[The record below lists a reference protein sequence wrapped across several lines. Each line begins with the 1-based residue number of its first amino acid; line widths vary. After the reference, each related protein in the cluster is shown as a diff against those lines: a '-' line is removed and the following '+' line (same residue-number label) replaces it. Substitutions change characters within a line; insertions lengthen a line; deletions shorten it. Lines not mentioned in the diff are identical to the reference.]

1 MDIFNILNM
10 IGGLAL
16 FLYGMNAMGNGLSK
30 MAGGRLESI
39 LEKLTTKRIYAVLL
53 GAAVTAVIQSS
64 SATTVMVVGFVNS
77 GIMQLSQ
84 VVGIIMGANVG
95 TTITSWLLSL
105 TGIEGDA
112 IWVNL
117 LKPSS
122 FSPVLAAIGIIL
134 TMSSKGESK
143 KKDIGNIMLGFAILM
158 FGMETMSGAVSG
170 LKDNEGF
177 TGMLTAFSNNPL
189 LAMLVGAVLTAIIQS
204 SSAAVGILQSLCS
217 TGAVSYGTAI
227 PIIMGQNI
235 GTCVTSII
243 SSVGASK
250 NARRASMIHLYFNL
264 IGTML
269 FMVVFY
275 TLNKIVDFAFMSDQI
290 GAAGIAVVHSLFN
303 VGATIVL
310 FPFADKLVK
319 LAKLTIPEGKD
330 EDNENAESLDNSI
343 AIDERFLQ
351 RPAFAV
357 EICRQKVHEMAKD
370 VVLTL
375 STALEVLSDYDENK
389 VKEVYALED
398 KIDIYE
404 DKLGT
409 YLVKLSSKNL
419 SKKDS
424 QSVTMMI
431 HSIVNL
437 ERISD
442 YAKNIVE
449 SAETINNKELTFSK
463 KASYELSVLCQ
474 AVNDIVNDTINV
486 FCEDDLDGAKLI
498 EPLEEVI
505 DTLTKKIKKRHVKRL
520 QKGKC
525 TIEMGLILED
535 VLTSLERISDHCSNI
550 AVELLAI
557 NENVYDTHEYYEEM
571 SEAEQALFTQNYK
584 RLKERY
590 SLGKPEEEAES

>member
-39 LEKLTTKRIYAVLL
+39 LERLTTKRIYAVLL

-122 FSPVLAAIGIIL
+122 FSPVHAAIVIIL

-158 FGMETMSGAVSG
+158 FGMETMRGAVSG

-204 SSAAVGILQSLCS
+204 SSASVGILQSLCS

-290 GAAGIAVVHSLFN
+290 GATGIAVVHSLFN

-319 LAKLTIPEGKD
+319 LAKLTIPDGKD
-330 EDNENAESLDNSI
+330 EETENAKSLENEI

-370 VVLTL
+370 AVLTL
-375 STALEVLSDYDENK
+375 STALEVLSDYDEDK

-404 DKLGT
+404 DRLGT
-409 YLVKLSSKNL
+409 YLVKLSGKNL

-449 SAETINNKELTFSK
+449 SVETINSKELTFSK

-474 AVNDIVNDTINV
+474 AVNDIVNDTVNV
-486 FCEDDLDGAKLI
+486 FCEDDLEGAKII

-535 VLTSLERISDHCSNI
+535 ILTSLERISDHCSNI

-557 NENVYDTHEYYEEM
+557 NEDVYDTHEYYEEM

-590 SLGKPEEEAES
+590 SLDKPEEESES

>member
-39 LEKLTTKRIYAVLL
+39 LERLTTKRIYAVLL

-204 SSAAVGILQSLCS
+204 SSASVGILQSLCS

-275 TLNKIVDFAFMSDQI
+275 FAFMSDQI
-290 GAAGIAVVHSLFN
+290 GATGIAVVHSLFN

-319 LAKLTIPEGKD
+319 LAKLTIPDGKD
-330 EDNENAESLDNSI
+330 EETENAKSLENEI

-370 VVLTL
+370 AVLTL
-375 STALEVLSDYDENK
+375 STALEVLSDYDEDK

-404 DKLGT
+404 DRLGT
-409 YLVKLSSKNL
+409 YLVKLSGKNL

-449 SAETINNKELTFSK
+449 SVETINSKELTFSK

-474 AVNDIVNDTINV
+474 AVNDIVNDTVNV
-486 FCEDDLDGAKLI
+486 FCEDDLEGAKII

-535 VLTSLERISDHCSNI
+535 ILTSLERISDHCSNI

-557 NENVYDTHEYYEEM
+557 NEDVYDTHEYYEEM

-590 SLGKPEEEAES
+590 SLGKPEEESES

>member
-105 TGIEGDA
+105 TGIEGNA

-204 SSAAVGILQSLCS
+204 SSASVGILQSLCS

-319 LAKLTIPEGKD
+319 LAKLTIPDGKD
-330 EDNENAESLDNSI
+330 EETENAKSLENEI

-370 VVLTL
+370 AVLTL
-375 STALEVLSDYDENK
+375 STALEVLSDYNEDK
-389 VKEVYALED
+389 VKEVYALEG

-404 DKLGT
+404 DRLGT
-409 YLVKLSSKNL
+409 YLVKLSGKNL

-449 SAETINNKELTFSK
+449 SAETINSKELTFSK

-474 AVNDIVNDTINV
+474 AVNDIVNDTVNV
-486 FCEDDLDGAKLI
+486 FCEDDLEGAKII

-535 VLTSLERISDHCSNI
+535 ILTSLERISDHCSNI

-557 NENVYDTHEYYEEM
+557 NEDVYDTHEYYEEM

-590 SLGKPEEEAES
+590 SLGKPEEESES

>member
-39 LEKLTTKRIYAVLL
+39 LERLTTKRIYAVLL

-189 LAMLVGAVLTAIIQS
+189 LAMLVGAVFTAIIQS
-204 SSAAVGILQSLCS
+204 SSASVGILQSLCS

-290 GAAGIAVVHSLFN
+290 GATGIAVVHSLFN

-319 LAKLTIPEGKD
+319 LAKLTIPDGKD
-330 EDNENAESLDNSI
+330 EETENAKSLENEI

-370 VVLTL
+370 AVLTL
-375 STALEVLSDYDENK
+375 STALEVLSDYDEDK

-404 DKLGT
+404 DRLGT
-409 YLVKLSSKNL
+409 YLVKLSGKNL

-449 SAETINNKELTFSK
+449 SVETINSKELTFSK

-474 AVNDIVNDTINV
+474 AVNDIVNDTVNV
-486 FCEDDLDGAKLI
+486 FCEDDLEGAKII

-535 VLTSLERISDHCSNI
+535 ILTSLERISDHCSNI

-557 NENVYDTHEYYEEM
+557 NEDVYDTHEYYEEM

-590 SLGKPEEEAES
+590 SLDKPEEESES

>member
-39 LEKLTTKRIYAVLL
+39 LERLTTKRIYAVLL

-158 FGMETMSGAVSG
+158 FGLETMSGAVSG

-204 SSAAVGILQSLCS
+204 SSASVGILQSLCS

-290 GAAGIAVVHSLFN
+290 GATGIAVVHSLFN

-319 LAKLTIPEGKD
+319 LAKLTIPDGKD
-330 EDNENAESLDNSI
+330 EETENAKSLENEI

-370 VVLTL
+370 AVLTL
-375 STALEVLSDYDENK
+375 STALEVLSDYDEDK

-404 DKLGT
+404 DRLGT
-409 YLVKLSSKNL
+409 YLVKLSGKNL

-449 SAETINNKELTFSK
+449 SVETINSKELTFSK

-474 AVNDIVNDTINV
+474 AVNDIVNDTVNV
-486 FCEDDLDGAKLI
+486 FCEDDLEGA
-498 EPLEEVI
+498 
-505 DTLTKKIKKRHVKRL
+505 
-520 QKGKC
+520 
-525 TIEMGLILED
+525 
-535 VLTSLERISDHCSNI
+535 
-550 AVELLAI
+550 
-557 NENVYDTHEYYEEM
+557 
-571 SEAEQALFTQNYK
+571 
-584 RLKERY
+584 
-590 SLGKPEEEAES
+590 

>member
-39 LEKLTTKRIYAVLL
+39 LERLTTKRIYAVLL

-105 TGIEGDA
+105 TGIEGNA

-189 LAMLVGAVLTAIIQS
+189 LAMLVGAVFTAIIQS
-204 SSAAVGILQSLCS
+204 SSASVGILQSLCS

-275 TLNKIVDFAFMSDQI
+275 TLNKIVDFAFLSDQI

-319 LAKLTIPEGKD
+319 LAKLTIPDGKD
-330 EDNENAESLDNSI
+330 EETENAKSLENEI

-370 VVLTL
+370 AVLTL
-375 STALEVLSDYDENK
+375 STALEVLSDYDEDK
-389 VKEVYALED
+389 VKEVYALEG

-404 DKLGT
+404 DRLGT
-409 YLVKLSSKNL
+409 YLVKLSGKNL

-449 SAETINNKELTFSK
+449 SAETINSKELTFSK

-474 AVNDIVNDTINV
+474 AVNDIVNDTVNV
-486 FCEDDLDGAKLI
+486 FCEDDLEGAKII

-535 VLTSLERISDHCSNI
+535 ILTSLERISDHCSNI

-557 NENVYDTHEYYEEM
+557 NEDVYDTHEYYEEM

-590 SLGKPEEEAES
+590 SLDKPEEESES

>member
-39 LEKLTTKRIYAVLL
+39 LERLTTKRIYAVLL

-189 LAMLVGAVLTAIIQS
+189 LAMLVGAVFTAIIQS
-204 SSAAVGILQSLCS
+204 SSASVGILQSLCS

-290 GAAGIAVVHSLFN
+290 GATGIAVVHSLFN

-319 LAKLTIPEGKD
+319 LAKLTIPDGKD
-330 EDNENAESLDNSI
+330 EETENAKSLENEI

-370 VVLTL
+370 AVLTL
-375 STALEVLSDYDENK
+375 STALEVLSDYDEDK

-404 DKLGT
+404 DRLGT
-409 YLVKLSSKNL
+409 YLVKLSGKNL

-449 SAETINNKELTFSK
+449 SVETINSKELTFSK

-474 AVNDIVNDTINV
+474 AVNDIVNDTVNV
-486 FCEDDLDGAKLI
+486 FCEDDLEGAKII

-535 VLTSLERISDHCSNI
+535 ILTSLERISDHCSNI

-557 NENVYDTHEYYEEM
+557 NEDVYDTHEYYEEM

-590 SLGKPEEEAES
+590 SLGKPEEESES